1 MLHHR
6 RTRAILLLI
15 TAALIGT
22 ASILAQAPTKD
33 RLDAAEGYSV
43 KMGGQTFIVVH
54 DGQVIRESYTNGGSA
69 DRLQLL
75 ASATKGLVG
84 MAAAIAADEGIIDL
98 DKPVVE
104 VLTEWKDDPQ
114 KSKVTYRHLL
124 TMSSGF
130 EELKDQ
136 LAWTDFLKAKVI
148 YPAGSTFIY
157 GPDPNLFGLAFQRKL
172 GAEKVEDYMKRKL
185 FDPLGMRVEWRG
197 RFADGNPQ
205 LSGGAYVRANEWYKY
220 GEFVRRTLDGTWN
233 GPQLLSKALFDEVL
247 KSSEPYAAYGFYWWL
262 KRSVTDSVAAIVD
275 KNNSNQFTMQ
285 IKPIIVDTLIPNDFV
300 MCRGAYGQCL
310 YVIPSRKLVV
320 VRNAPATARTL
331 FQDDEFLDSLLL
343 GLAPPPDEPTVTITS
358 SAVTTGKVGVPYSYS
373 VKAQNNVGEKITYA
387 LTESPTGM
395 TIDTATGLI
404 EWSAPTEGS
413 HQVSVR
419 ASITSG
425 GKPISAT
432 QTYTLVIDQAKPPL
446 TITFTSNPPL
456 SGIEGKPY
464 SYQVRA
470 VASDSSKTVLYR
482 LAMNVPAGM
491 TLATGT
497 NTITWPSPVRG
508 SYPITVIARVQ
519 GDTLIERQ
527 TYTLVI
533 SPDTTTSVNDDGRLS
548 AFRLYPNPA
557 TETFTIDVPSMF
569 TTDALIEI
577 LDGRG
582 QVERRIVV
590 PSGGMQHAVNVS
602 MLPAGIY
609 HVRLISGENHHVVQ
623 MIIQR

>member
-22 ASILAQAPTKD
+22 ASILAQAPTKE

-69 DRLQLL
+69 DRVQLL

-148 YPAGSTFIY
+148 FPAGSTFIY

-343 GLAPPPDEPTVTITS
+343 GSAPPPDVPTITITS
-358 SAVTTGKVGVPYSYS
+358 SAITTGKVGTPYTYS

-387 LTESPTGM
+387 LAASPAGM

-404 EWSAPTEGS
+404 AWSAPTEGS

-419 ASITSG
+419 ASITSS

-432 QTYTLVIDQAKPPL
+432 QTYTLVIEGTRPPL

-456 SGIEGKPY
+456 TGIEGKPY

-470 VASDSSKTVLYR
+470 VASDSSKTVLFR
-482 LAMNVPAGM
+482 LAANAPSGM
-491 TLATGT
+491 TLVTGT
-497 NTITWPSPVRG
+497 NVITWPSPVRG
-508 SYPITVIARVQ
+508 SYPITIIARVQ
-519 GDTLIERQ
+519 GDTLLERQ

-533 SPDTTTSVNDDGRLS
+533 SPDTTTSVNDDELGHSLR
-548 AFRLYPNPA
+548 AYPNPA
-557 TETFTIDVPSMF
+557 SDRITIESASPLRN
-569 TTDALIEI
+569 DAIAEI
-577 LDGRG
+577 MDARG
-582 QVERRIVV
+582 QVVRRMTFQRGDSRITMDVQDL
-590 PSGGMQHAVNVS
+590 PSGSYAVRVTIGDTSVS
-602 MLPAGIY
+602 LP
-609 HVRLISGENHHVVQ
+609 VVVT
-623 MIIQR
+623 R

>member
-1 MLHHR
+1 MTPQQHVHVRHLM
-6 RTRAILLLI
+6 AIVLLL
-15 TAALIGT
+15 
-22 ASILAQAPTKD
+22 ASMLASSVRLLAQAPSKE
-33 RLDAAEGYSV
+33 RMDAAEGYSV

-54 DGQVIRESYTNGGSA
+54 DGQVIRESYANGGSA

-84 MAAAIAADEGIIDL
+84 MAAAIAADEGIFEL

-136 LAWTDFLKAKVI
+136 LAWTDFLKAKVLF
-148 YPAGSTFIY
+148 PAGSTFIY
-157 GPDPNLFGLAFQRKL
+157 GPDPNIFGLAFQRKL
-172 GAEKVEDYMKRKL
+172 GAEKVEDYIKRKL

-233 GPQLLSKALFDEVL
+233 GPQLLTKALFDEVL
-247 KSSEPYAAYGFYWWL
+247 RSSEPYAAYGFYWWL
-262 KRSVTDSVAAIVD
+262 KRPVTDSVGRIVD
-275 KNNSNQFTMQ
+275 KNNSNQYTTQ
-285 IKPIIVDTLIPNDFV
+285 IKPIIVDTLIPNDFI

-320 VRNAPATARTL
+320 VRNAPSTARTL

-343 GLAPPPDEPTVTITS
+343 GSSAPPDGPTVTITS
-358 SAVTTGKVGVPYSYS
+358 APIVTGTVGVPYTYS
-373 VKAQNNVGEKITYA
+373 VKAQNNVVEKITYG
-387 LTESPTGM
+387 LTTSPAGM
-395 TIDTATGLI
+395 TIDAASGVIT
-404 EWSAPTEGS
+404 WPAPAFGS
-413 HQVSVR
+413 HQVAVR

-425 GKPISAT
+425 GKAYAAT
-432 QTYTLVIDQAKPPL
+432 QTYTLVITGNKPPL

-456 SGIEGKPY
+456 TGMEGKPY

-470 VASDSSKTVLYR
+470 VASDTTKTVLYR
-482 LAMNVPAGM
+482 LATNAPAGM

-497 NTITWPSPVRG
+497 STITWPSPVKG
-508 SYPITVIARVQ
+508 TYPITVIARVQ

-533 SPDTTTSVNDDGRLS
+533 SPDTTTSVAEEIISS
-548 AFRLYPNPA
+548 ALRVYPNPA
-557 TETFTIDVPSMF
+557 SESVTIVGIDAPSF
-569 TTDALIEI
+569 FSVVDLNGRSLAAGTTTGSINISPLPPGAYI
-577 LDGRG
+577 LTL
-582 QVERRIVV
+582 QV
-590 PSGGMQHAVNVS
+590 GGEARS
-602 MLPAGIY
+602 
-609 HVRLISGENHHVVQ
+609 VRFVKE
-623 MIIQR
+623 

>member
-1 MLHHR
+1 MTTGQQTQIRHI
-6 RTRAILLLI
+6 TAIILLL
-15 TAALIGT
+15 TSLLIG
-22 ASILAQAPTKD
+22 SVGLWAQAPSKE
-33 RLDAAEGYSV
+33 RMDAAEGYSV

-54 DGQVIRESYTNGGSA
+54 DGQVIRESYANGGNA

-104 VLTEWKDDPQ
+104 VLTEWKNDPQ

-136 LAWTDFLKAKVI
+136 LAWTDFLNAKVLF
-148 YPAGSTFIY
+148 PAGSTFIY
-157 GPDPNLFGLAFQRKL
+157 GPDPNIFGLALQRKL
-172 GAEKVEDYMKRKL
+172 GAEKVEDYIKRKL

-205 LSGGAYVRANEWYKY
+205 LSGGAYVRANEWYKF

-233 GPQLLSKALFDEVL
+233 GPQLLSKAMFDEVL
-247 KSSEPYAAYGFYWWL
+247 ESSDPYPAYGFYWWL
-262 KRSVTDSVAAIVD
+262 KRPVTDSIGNIVN
-275 KNNSNQFTMQ
+275 KNNSNQFNTQ
-285 IKPIIVDTLIPNDFV
+285 IKPILVDTLIPNDFV

-320 VRNAPATARTL
+320 VRNAPSTARTL

-343 GLAPPPDEPTVTITS
+343 GSAPPPPDSPTVTITS
-358 SAVTTGKVGVPYSYS
+358 AAVITGRVGIPYTYS
-373 VKAQNNVGEKITYA
+373 VKAQASVNERITYA
-387 LTESPTGM
+387 LVTAPSGM
-395 TIDTATGLI
+395 TIDSSSGVIT
-404 EWSAPTEGS
+404 WSVPVEGS
-413 HQVSVR
+413 HQVAVR

-425 GKPISAT
+425 GKAYAAT
-432 QTYTLVIDQAKPPL
+432 QSYTLVITGTTPPL
-446 TITFTSNPPL
+446 TITFVSDPPL
-456 SGIEGKPY
+456 TGIEGKPY

-470 VASDSSKTVLYR
+470 VASDTTKTVLYR
-482 LAMNVPAGM
+482 LAANAPAGM

-497 NTITWPSPVRG
+497 STITWPSPVKG
-508 SYPITVIARVQ
+508 TYPITVIARVQ

-533 SPDTTTSVNDDGRLS
+533 SPDTTTSVAEEIGSS
-548 AFRLYPNPA
+548 ALRVYPNPA
-557 TETFTIDVPSMF
+557 SESVTIVGIDAPSF
-569 TTDALIEI
+569 FSVVDLNGRSLAAGTTTGSISISPLLPGAYI
-577 LDGRG
+577 LTLQIGG
-582 QVERRIVV
+582 QAR
-590 PSGGMQHAVNVS
+590 S
-602 MLPAGIY
+602 
-609 HVRLISGENHHVVQ
+609 VRFVKQ
-623 MIIQR
+623 